1 MVEKFRRTVVLAN
14 WRTEVYVFGLI
25 FKIFLTFCVLTSFCF
40 VFLAAC
46 VKCDGPVTGNGSSG
60 GGRRQHIYQGLQCR
74 TVLEDIS
81 DDDQEDGDTVD
92 EVRWILLF
100 LDLLFSN
107 FSCRF
112 LNLKYFSNLNVNCY
126 NVLYLRNLQEQVK
139 KLFRFKSCYDL
150 SLLE

>member
-1 MVEKFRRTVVLAN
+1 MFLALYSKKFNLLCFD
-14 WRTEVYVFGLI
+14 E
-25 FKIFLTFCVLTSFCF
+25 FLFC
-40 VFLAAC
+40 FLAAC

-60 GGRRQHIYQGLQCR
+60 NRRQHIYQGLQCR

-126 NVLYLRNLQEQVK
+126 NVLDLRNLQEQVK